1 MECTCILKFSKWAP
15 LPWKPDD
22 LWKTS
27 IGCFWLPAQ
36 QIFMKLYSNYPC
48 IECNWYMQK
57 NQERF
62 DKCGRRC
69 HRNKK
74 RGEGIWNF
82 FIFHPNSMKL
92 HMNIT
97 YYELMCTQVLKFSKW
112 VPLPWKQTT
121 NVKISIGFF
130 SVSAGSICL
139 ILYRNYPCIKW
150 NWFIQKKSGAVWQI

>member
-62 DKCGRRC
+62 DKYGRRC

-74 RGEGIWNF
+74 GGGNLKFFYFSSKFNETSHEYYLLWVNVYPSIKIFKMSTVAIETDDKCKNFNWFFLCICWEYLSDTLKKFRETLWTFFANF
-82 FIFHPNSMKL
+82 FTS
-92 HMNIT
+92 
-97 YYELMCTQVLKFSKW
+97 
-112 VPLPWKQTT
+112 
-121 NVKISIGFF
+121 
-130 SVSAGSICL
+130 
-139 ILYRNYPCIKW
+139 
-150 NWFIQKKSGAVWQI
+150 